1 MNDTDRTEGVDE
13 TPDAA
18 SQDAA
23 STPAEGVSQ
32 PPALEAGPTASSM
45 PASSTSAETPAA
57 AEAPTSPETAASAE
71 APAQAST
78 APAEGAVPPP
88 AADAAPQ
95 DGYQQGTVP
104 PYQGQQPGQ
113 QPQQPYAPQRMLE
126 SEARNWSML
135 IHIIAAAAALL
146 SAGTVSWLVPLV
158 IWLIFRE
165 RSALID
171 HHGKQALNLQ
181 LTLLVVLIGGVLI
194 GFVTLFIGFIV
205 TGPLMVAYGIY
216 AIVISFVAGVKAN
229 NGEYYRIPL
238 MIPFLR

>member
-23 STPAEGVSQ
+23 GTPAEGVSQ
-32 PPALEAGPTASSM
+32 PPALEAGPTASS
-45 PASSTSAETPAA
+45 TSAETP
-57 AEAPTSPETAASAE
+57 E

-88 AADAAPQ
+88 ASGSTPQ
-95 DGYQQGTVP
+95 GGAYAQGTVP
-104 PYQGQQPGQ
+104 PYQGQQPA
-113 QPQQPYAPQRMLE
+113 QQPYAPQRMLE

-146 SAGTVSWLVPLV
+146 SAGTVSWLVPLI